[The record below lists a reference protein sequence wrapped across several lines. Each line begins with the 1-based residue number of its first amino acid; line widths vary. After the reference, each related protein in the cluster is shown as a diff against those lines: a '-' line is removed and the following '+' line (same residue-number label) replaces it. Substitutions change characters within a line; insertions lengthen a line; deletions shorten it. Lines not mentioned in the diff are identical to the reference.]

1 MYVCMCMYVC
11 MMCVY
16 VYVCMHVCKYVYI
29 YIYIYIYKIVNPFAI
44 YEYTFRADGQHLT
57 FGYHGTQSHIKPIL
71 KFNFL
76 SVTVP
81 FTPNHF

>member
-29 YIYIYIYKIVNPFAI
+29 YIYIIVNPFAI